1 MRNGRSMM
9 TLTDSSHSSNE
20 AKAAYQA
27 PEETKVPVE
36 LKAVFH
42 AGEPMQLEAAL
53 SVNDTEAE
61 SHSDKKVCVTDEIP
75 GTAQNRPLSKDELRK
90 RLSKTGNTPFY
101 VQHLEIDLEDGL
113 FVPVGQINE
122 LRRMRWNSYR
132 KRYLA
137 AGEEMKW

>member
-1 MRNGRSMM
+1 MERLLAFGNRNGFTAGYYDMRNGRSMM

-42 AGEPMQLEAAL
+42 AGEPMQLEATL

-61 SHSDKKVCVTDEIP
+61 SHSDKKVKSRERHRIAHC
-75 GTAQNRPLSKDELRK
+75 Q
-90 RLSKTGNTPFY
+90 
-101 VQHLEIDLEDGL
+101 
-113 FVPVGQINE
+113 
-122 LRRMRWNSYR
+122 RMN
-132 KRYLA
+132 
-137 AGEEMKW
+137 